1 MRMRTFGNTGEEVS
15 ILGVG
20 GFHLLE
26 IPQRTIDLVLNR
38 YLDAGGNYIET
49 SASYGDGESERSIAR
64 AVGGRRGDFLLATKV
79 DERDKNGA
87 LRTLDRSLENLR
99 TDYVDVWFIH
109 AVQDLRDVEAIL
121 APGGA
126 LEAAE
131 EARKA
136 GKIRF
141 IGVSGHGQPVGLM
154 NILER
159 YRFDCL
165 MVPTN
170 YYDRFNFPDVE
181 DRLFPLAAERG
192 VAIIGMKALG
202 DGYLWRSAGRA
213 FRFAW
218 SLPLS
223 HVVAGINDL
232 EMLEQ
237 DMAFAETFTP
247 MSGEEM
253 WELFATA
260 PEYRNYVCRQC
271 EMCPAEDGLPLKRLF
286 ELEGWYDRQMWDQ
299 VVLDPEDYSM
309 RIRLGPWFSQREL
322 ARETYRKEGIV
333 IDTDEDYSDLNWL
346 CPFGIDIQ
354 KKLALIHEKMA
365 STWSLG

>member
-1 MRMRTFGNTGEEVS
+1 M
-15 ILGVG
+15 LGMG

-26 IPQRTIDLVLNR
+26 IPRRTVGLILNR

-49 SASYGDGESERSIAR
+49 SASYGDGESECRIAG
-64 AVGGRRGDFLLATKV
+64 AVGGRRDEFLLASKV
-79 DERDKNGA
+79 DERDGIGA
-87 LRTLDRSLENLR
+87 ARTLERSLVNLA
-99 TDYVDVWFIH
+99 TDRVDVWFMH
-109 AVQDLRDVEAIL
+109 AVQEKSDAEAIL

-131 EARKA
+131 DAKKA

-141 IGVSGHGQPVGLM
+141 VGISAHGQPVG
-154 NILER
+154 ILHALEHFE
-159 YRFDCL
+159 FDCL

-170 YYDRFNFPDVE
+170 YYDRFNFPDIE
-181 DRLFPLAAERG
+181 GRLFSLAAARDC
-192 VAIIGMKALG
+192 AIIGMKVVG

-213 FRFAW
+213 FRYAW

-237 DMAFAETFTP
+237 DLAFAEIFNP
-247 MSGEEM
+247 MSREEM
-253 WELFATA
+253 WELFAMA

-271 EMCPAEDGLPLKRLF
+271 EACPAEEGISLKRIF

-299 VVLDPEDYSM
+299 VIVDPEDYSM
-309 RIRLGPWFSQREL
+309 RMRLGPWFGQQGL
-322 ARETYRKEGIV
+322 ARDTYAQEGLSV
-333 IDTDEDYSDLNWL
+333 DMDGDYSDLNWL
-346 CPFGIDIQ
+346 CPFGLDIDA
-354 KKLALIHEKMA
+354 KLKLAHTKL
-365 STWSLG
+365 SGSWSLY